1 MGPENG
7 LTGGADSLTAKQVA
21 AIRRS
26 RRHPRL
32 NQFDYLHLRYLVT
45 GLAEVLRDVTAPVE
59 EALDVWC
66 GSRPYEDLLPEG
78 AQCVGLDLP
87 DNPYGVAD
95 VTSDEIL
102 PFPERSF
109 DLLLCTEA
117 FQFVPD
123 PEAAVAEFRRVLRD
137 GGTAVIAL
145 PFAFE
150 YDPRILERRFTGPH
164 LVALFEGWEDVRLRE
179 HGGRVV
185 AWVVLTASLL
195 RNLELR
201 LRRARGLG
209 PFALVFPALYVAL
222 NVLGLALARL
232 ERHATGA
239 GALPMN
245 LLLTARRPPMF
256 R

>member
-1 MGPENG
+1 MGPKNG
-7 LTGGADSLTAKQVA
+7 LAGGADLLTAKELA

-26 RRHPRL
+26 RRHPAL
-32 NQFDYLHLRYLVT
+32 TQFDYLHLRYLVR
-45 GLAEVLRDVTAPVE
+45 GLAEVLREVTAPVE
-59 EALDVWC
+59 EVLDVWC

-78 AQCVGLDLP
+78 AHCVGLDLP
-87 DNPYGVAD
+87 ANPYGVAD
-95 VTSDEIL
+95 VTSDELL
-102 PFPERSF
+102 PFPDRSF

-164 LVALFEGWEDVRLRE
+164 LLALFEGWEEVRLHE

-185 AWVVLTASLL
+185 AWSVLTASLL
-195 RNLELR
+195 RNVELR
-201 LRRARGLG
+201 FRRTRGLRAVG
-209 PFALVFPALYVAL
+209 LAFPAVYVAL
-222 NVLGLALARL
+222 NLLGLALARL
-232 ERHATGA
+232 ERQATGA

-245 LLLTARRPPMF
+245 LLLTARRPVAM
-256 R
+256 